1 MEFTYLKAPNYYIDG
16 VPGYKAG
23 EWPGIKSCKFAN
35 TRRIIHPKDQGIIF
49 NEHDS
54 SLYSR
59 KRLLGPGPSPEYVF
73 RPSIKMVTAETD
85 RVPRISSI
93 KPIKQQVTIAKME
106 NEKRHKFEYL
116 EEKKRTQFERERNL
130 TMSNFVRNE
139 MKLLIEGGMGKKK
152 YDNLGNRELFGLTFN
167 KKGRNKLE
175 IITKEEYGLLNK
187 QQNVKDRKRDI
198 NYVNSLTEWDSKT
211 LSKFSKSNNNNN
223 NNNGN
228 ANGVN

>member
-1 MEFTYLKAPNYYIDG
+1 
-16 VPGYKAG
+16 
-23 EWPGIKSCKFAN
+23 
-35 TRRIIHPKDQGIIF
+35 
-49 NEHDS
+49 
-54 SLYSR
+54 
-59 KRLLGPGPSPEYVF
+59 
-73 RPSIKMVTAETD
+73 
-85 RVPRISSI
+85 
-93 KPIKQQVTIAKME
+93 
-106 NEKRHKFEYL
+106 
-116 EEKKRTQFERERNL
+116 
-130 TMSNFVRNE
+130 MSNFVRNE

-152 YDNLGNRELFGLTFN
+152 YDNLSNRELFGLTFN

-223 NNNGN
+223 NNGN